1 MIQLTSTPGKPLAVA
16 IIKDWHN
23 PGNMSCEQ
31 NHDVDAD
38 CTCPRPPRKRKP
50 FKVVRV
56 CDPTVPHNVNE
67 NIVIEIHPGGRIC
80 LREKRRKHGL
90 WTTVGN
96 IYAGLVWREAMAAA
110 RVAKANRKARKAGRK

>member
-1 MIQLTSTPGKPLAVA
+1 MIQLTSTLGKPLAIA
-16 IIKDWHN
+16 RIRHWHSPRN
-23 PGNMSCEQ
+23 EVCAQ
-31 NHDVDAD
+31 NFSADLD
-38 CTCPRPPRKRKP
+38 CTCTRPPRKRKP

-96 IYAGLVWREAMAAA
+96 IYAGLVWREAMAAK
-110 RVAKANRKARKAGRK
+110 RVAKANRKARKGGRK